1 MKITTEV
8 LEVLENSFLTDLQD
22 ALEVETDA
30 DLLEA
35 IKEEIEK
42 RKRVAGV

>member
-42 RKRVAGV
+42 RKRVAGN

>member
-35 IKEEIEK
+35 IKEEIARRIDK
-42 RKRVAGV
+42 K

>member
-8 LEVLENSFLTDLQD
+8 LGVLENSFLTDLQD

-35 IKEEIEK
+35 IKEEIARRIDK
-42 RKRVAGV
+42 K

>member
-30 DLLEA
+30 SCWKL
-35 IKEEIEK
+35 
-42 RKRVAGV
+42 

>member
-42 RKRVAGV
+42 RKKEAGN